1 MKHLICNKTKEL
13 LRFMVYILLPLTGGG
28 WVGVSCSDYDDYNT
42 VPGVFGGDQ
51 TGANNTL
58 WENISND
65 QQLTRFADL
74 ARKCSFSEVLNSPRF
89 YTVWAPVNDAISDA
103 EYNRLMASDSATV
116 LKHCCARQHHYC
128 VAQHEAPSLHSVLIR
143 RLQL

>member
-65 QQLTRFADL
+65 CYQRC
-74 ARKCSFSEVLNSPRF
+74 RV
-89 YTVWAPVNDAISDA
+89 
-103 EYNRLMASDSATV
+103 
-116 LKHCCARQHHYC
+116 
-128 VAQHEAPSLHSVLIR
+128 
-143 RLQL
+143 

>member
-65 QQLTRFADL
+65 LVCLVVTRL
-74 ARKCSFSEVLNSPRF
+74 EPTTRCGRISP
-89 YTVWAPVNDAISDA
+89 TIS
-103 EYNRLMASDSATV
+103 S
-116 LKHCCARQHHYC
+116 
-128 VAQHEAPSLHSVLIR
+128 
-143 RLQL
+143 